1 MNQNL
6 QKKTILAIGKTDKY
20 SKHTL
25 KFNTKVIMKKFVL
38 VAAVILAACP
48 AFGKKQKEFV
58 DGNYSRNSIS
68 FIVVNHGDSYDAT
81 VNDAVRAYVNEKFDF
96 NDIDIKTINAS
107 KARQIN
113 PSVKTGRGNYVKV
126 SYSSKDVLKWIGEQD
141 LGKSEISYWFNRTD
155 DGYMNES
162 RVLERGRLNA
172 TDQDLRN
179 AMATKIGKEMIAE
192 SGYGLIDRSYIIVF
206 DAYALGNY
214 TIKTG
219 NSTINRFGVSI
230 YAVIYAMDMS
240 EGTLNQIFEKGWIY
254 PDDDSATK
262 EKKNKYYDKLK
273 IPVKERLT
281 IAEET
286 FGYKDNET
294 IASCIQEAINK
305 ILDNKKMKE
314 WKVATPILNKHP
326 LEAKIGKKE
335 GVRNGQRF
343 IVYKYVEDKN
353 GNLQSKRNGQVR
365 AANKIVDNRGITT
378 GNTKPTTFYQIA
390 GKPAKAGMMLVE
402 NKDWKFQIGLGAQ
415 VGGGTTIGFNL
426 GLDYLA
432 WFNTFGGSRFAMS
445 HYVLTDYV
453 SGVNSITA
461 GYGCGIRLIR
471 NLELMPY
478 LKAGIKMGETKFGID
493 GGLGV
498 NLQLAKTLD
507 FSIKVGGNGFA
518 AKKEADGESASEI
531 ATNGLASMPIYFTFG
546 IRLNL

>member
-1 MNQNL
+1 
-6 QKKTILAIGKTDKY
+6 
-20 SKHTL
+20 
-25 KFNTKVIMKKFVL
+25 
-38 VAAVILAACP
+38 
-48 AFGKKQKEFV
+48 
-58 DGNYSRNSIS
+58 
-68 FIVVNHGDSYDAT
+68 
-81 VNDAVRAYVNEKFDF
+81 
-96 NDIDIKTINAS
+96 
-107 KARQIN
+107 
-113 PSVKTGRGNYVKV
+113 
-126 SYSSKDVLKWIGEQD
+126 
-141 LGKSEISYWFNRTD
+141 
-155 DGYMNES
+155 
-162 RVLERGRLNA
+162 
-172 TDQDLRN
+172 
-179 AMATKIGKEMIAE
+179 
-192 SGYGLIDRSYIIVF
+192 
-206 DAYALGNY
+206 
-214 TIKTG
+214 
-219 NSTINRFGVSI
+219 
-230 YAVIYAMDMS
+230 MDMS

-262 EKKNKYYDKLK
+262 EKKNKYYDELK

-493 GGLGV
+493 G
-498 NLQLAKTLD
+498 
-507 FSIKVGGNGFA
+507 
-518 AKKEADGESASEI
+518 
-531 ATNGLASMPIYFTFG
+531 
-546 IRLNL
+546 